1 MIKEIIGGGLLPGK
15 DIIEYAGLDDLI
27 DKIGVYLYDDCRRE
41 GIANNGNRNIIDKYE
56 MKQLLMKLVVNA

>member
-1 MIKEIIGGGLLPGK
+1 MLPGE
-15 DIIEYAGLDDLI
+15 DIIEYVGLDDLI

-56 MKQLLMKLVVNA
+56 TKQLLMKLVANA